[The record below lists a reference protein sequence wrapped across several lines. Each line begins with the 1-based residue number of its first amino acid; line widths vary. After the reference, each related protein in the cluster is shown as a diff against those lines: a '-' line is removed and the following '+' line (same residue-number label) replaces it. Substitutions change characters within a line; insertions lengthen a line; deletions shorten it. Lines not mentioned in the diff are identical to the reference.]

1 MTNAA
6 GFITR
11 DQYEELHEL
20 ELHWIPFQRDGW
32 TYDRINDTRYNFTR
46 NRPGHKTLKFYAVM
60 DFENGRFHCVSDSD
74 RIPVCSRTPGKQA
87 FVTPKQ
93 IAAPVFEIERFKYLL
108 RKEKSDL

>member
-1 MTNAA
+1 MTNEA

-20 ELHWIPFQRDGW
+20 ELHWVPFQRDGW
-32 TYDRINDTRYNFTR
+32 TYDCIDGSRYDFTR
-46 NRPGHKTLKFYAVM
+46 SRPCHKALKFYALM
-60 DFENGRFHCVSDSD
+60 DFENGRLHCVSASD

-93 IAAPVFEIERFKYLL
+93 IASPVFEIERFKYLL
-108 RKEKSDL
+108 RKENSAL

>member
-32 TYDRINDTRYNFTR
+32 TYDRINDNRYNFTR

-60 DFENGRFHCVSDSD
+60 DFENGRFHIEFAGGTVVNAITEKNKDEIIDLSPEN
-74 RIPVCSRTPGKQA
+74 ILAT
-87 FVTPKQ
+87 T
-93 IAAPVFEIERFKYLL
+93 IFEIVDGEVA
-108 RKEKSDL
+108 